1 MDREQAE
8 AIESHIPALR
18 RYARALV
25 RDADKADDLVQDC
38 LERSVS
44 RFFQFQPGTNLRTWL
59 FTIMHNLHCD
69 ALRRTQRRGPHVPIN
84 EWEAGA
90 QYPATQAASV
100 ELREFERAF
109 ARLTKRDQHLLF
121 LIGVEGFSYEE
132 VAEVLGIAVG
142 TVKSRLFRARERL
155 RALQETSRP
164 RAPVRVD
171 AEIASVRLAGG

>member
-90 QYPATQAASV
+90 QYPATQSSTI
-100 ELREFERAF
+100 EIREFERAF

-164 RAPVRVD
+164 RIAPRAD
-171 AEIASVRLAGG
+171 AELPAVRMAGG

>member
-1 MDREQAE
+1 MLLTVPAGGCTLWRGEGMSQDQSH
-8 AIESHIPALR
+8 AIEQHIPALR

-44 RFFQFQPGTNLRTWL
+44 RFGQFTPGTNLRTWL

-69 ALRRTQRRGPHVPIN
+69 AT
-84 EWEAGA
+84 A
-90 QYPATQAASV
+90 V
-100 ELREFERAF
+100 EIREFEAAF
-109 ARLTKRDQHLLF
+109 ARLAKRDQHLL
-121 LIGVEGFSYEE
+121 LLVGVEGFSYEE

-155 RALQETSRP
+155 RALQGETAVPTETPPIRV
-164 RAPVRVD
+164 AIGVR
-171 AEIASVRLAGG
+171 